1 MRYLE
6 IILSI
11 GEALLPLAM
20 FLNGF
25 SLGYLV
31 ADDLREWAETRREK
45 KGATDRQ
52 KTLPGHEDAGS
63 KQETK
68 PNQ

>member
-6 IILSI
+6 IILQI
-11 GEALLPLAM
+11 AEALFPLAM

-31 ADDLREWAETRREK
+31 ADDLRERAQARREK
-45 KGATDRQ
+45 KKAASQTNF
-52 KTLPGHEDAGS
+52 TGHEGPGS
-63 KQETK
+63 NQEQK
-68 PNQ
+68 ANQ